1 MRKTILWAFVL
12 PLLLISCGKKEQS
25 STNIIK
31 VKTQVVGAS
40 SFSTDGSS
48 YSGTIEES
56 SGSSLSFATSGTV
69 KALYVSEGQSV
80 RAGQVIGIVDAT
92 TSGNALT
99 MAELLVPF
107 MQFYFIRKPI
117 TTELPK
123 GGKKKFSFLDLMQKY
138 YNKLIDA
145 CFRHPYIT
153 VASGVVIIVLG
164 VFLLGQQPVKMM
176 PTADRNQFAVEIYLP
191 TGTSLDRTAEVADSM
206 EHILRRDPRVV
217 SVASFKG
224 TSSPRFQ
231 FSYAPQFGGKNYAQ
245 FIVNT
250 KSEKATIG
258 VLKDYRMRYTNAFPR
273 AYVRFKQLSYSDE
286 ANAVELRLSGSDW
299 QQLKHTADS
308 ITALFRADKDLIL
321 ARNDVGEPQLVDDIK
336 LNEQRAGRLGVT
348 NGLVELTMATRYG
361 NGIPVTTIWD
371 GDYGTQVCLKS
382 TKADRSM
389 PADIANEP
397 IPVMGGLRTV
407 PLRQVATIKPVWQ
420 DGQICHR
427 NGVRTITVMADV
439 VDGVNV
445 VGKTKALQ
453 AKILTDKLPKGIKA
467 EWGGEL
473 ETGNETNGQVQ
484 GGLMISVVIIFFL
497 MLAHFRKISTAT
509 LLLVSLSM
517 VMFGTAMGI
526 LIPGGNFSLTCNLG
540 IISLMGI
547 LVRNAIIMY
556 DYAEELREK
565 EHLTAHQAIQQSA
578 KRRMRP
584 IFLTSAA
591 ASMGVVPMMLGGS
604 SLWAPMGNVIFY
616 GTLITMVLILTVLP
630 VAYWL
635 VMSGSTHKRELSNKL
650 ELQ

>member
-258 VLKDYRMRYTNAFPR
+258 MLKDYRMRYTNAFPR